1 MFRLTGFELG
11 KIWGRRSFFVGIC
24 VLLLINGFLLWYT
37 NLTDGE
43 RPPLSAYRVFQE
55 EIFGMTEAEKGAYV
69 SEFKETMDGLRLVE
83 QALMLQGIAGEMGE
97 ALRAQIQAE
106 SSGVFEAYLDL
117 YQGGAYLRFTDS
129 LWQEGML
136 ADELYE
142 EWESCADYGEYLL
155 SVQENKNTLGSIKLF
170 GGTTESS
177 FSTRNIEKS
186 ARDYGKLTGEG
197 TRWMPQKAV
206 TGSWENLWT
215 DLLLILSAAFFVG
228 YLILEDKEKQLFYI
242 TRSTPKGIG
251 PDIRARLAALLI
263 HCMVM
268 AGLFYGENLLFYGHE
283 AGFGDLSASLQSLA
297 AYRESCLPISIRQ
310 YLVLSGLTKGLV
322 LFGCGTVLA
331 AVSMASVRPFLPFMA
346 GGIWYGGSCA
356 LYAGIPAASK
366 GAVFK
371 YLNLAGCLRTEKL
384 YGAYLNLN
392 VLGRP
397 LSRMWL
403 ALGLLALTIV
413 TGVSCCL
420 ILFIK
425 GESFTLRGRRYIRLL
440 PFRPSGSLLFHEGM
454 KILVMNRAALVLLA
468 FGLLIGGRDLS
479 RKYNLSVQEQY
490 YQSIMLELEGEL
502 TEEKEAL
509 VLAEDARYAEAFEEI
524 RRIDELVSEGEMEE
538 GAGEDMKS
546 RWYAVTAF
554 YPAFSRVWQQYEN
567 IRESGGNFIYD
578 TGYLYL
584 FGVRGDGFR
593 TDFLLLGFGMILA
606 FGGAM
611 AMEDRKGAWNL
622 LGATRRGKSGILRN
636 KTIVCALGAALL
648 SLVPFVCR
656 TVSISAN
663 FPLGGFRFPAAAIPY
678 CRGLPGWLSVGGM
691 AAVMCLTQAL
701 VCAGATLLVLL
712 LSYWRKDALQAY
724 LLGVVVLTVPLV
736 LGMWGLGFAEGLSL
750 YPLYAWTA
758 GL

>member
-1 MFRLTGFELG
+1 M
-11 KIWGRRSFFVGIC
+11 
-24 VLLLINGFLLWYT
+24 
-37 NLTDGE
+37 
-43 RPPLSAYRVFQE
+43 
-55 EIFGMTEAEKGAYV
+55 
-69 SEFKETMDGLRLVE
+69 
-83 QALMLQGIAGEMGE
+83 
-97 ALRAQIQAE
+97 
-106 SSGVFEAYLDL
+106 
-117 YQGGAYLRFTDS
+117 
-129 LWQEGML
+129 
-136 ADELYE
+136 
-142 EWESCADYGEYLL
+142 
-155 SVQENKNTLGSIKLF
+155 
-170 GGTTESS
+170 
-177 FSTRNIEKS
+177 
-186 ARDYGKLTGEG
+186 
-197 TRWMPQKAV
+197 
-206 TGSWENLWT
+206 
-215 DLLLILSAAFFVG
+215 
-228 YLILEDKEKQLFYI
+228 
-242 TRSTPKGIG
+242 
-251 PDIRARLAALLI
+251 
-263 HCMVM
+263 
-268 AGLFYGENLLFYGHE
+268 
-283 AGFGDLSASLQSLA
+283 
-297 AYRESCLPISIRQ
+297 
-310 YLVLSGLTKGLV
+310 
-322 LFGCGTVLA
+322 
-331 AVSMASVRPFLPFMA
+331 
-346 GGIWYGGSCA
+346 
-356 LYAGIPAASK
+356 
-366 GAVFK
+366 FK

-440 PFRPSGSLLFHEGM
+440 PFRPSAERRELREQIEEG
-454 KILVMNRAALVLLA
+454 LRALPPEYRAALVLLA

-490 YQSIMLELEGEL
+490 YQSIMLELEGGL

-538 GAGEDMKS
+538 GAAEDMKS

-636 KTIVCALGAALL
+636 KTIVCTLGAALL

-656 TVSISAN
+656 AVSISAN
-663 FPLGGFRFPAAAIPY
+663 FPLGGFRFPAATIPY
-678 CRGLPGWLSVGGM
+678 CRGLPGWLSVGG
-691 AAVMCLTQAL
+691 LSQAL